1 MSIGILAMRRNQKNK
16 NSILRHYNETL
27 FPYDEMEK
35 QRIPAWRYIIRE
47 IVIPIAIGI
56 IVGFSPWTSPNADII
71 VAALGVLGGLL
82 FAHAIFVFEL
92 RMTYITSMKEKIKT
106 GMLSG
111 ENKNL
116 TRLIDEL
123 FYSVVYS
130 SALAL
135 GVTIAVS
142 LGSYLNVYSHL
153 NPVCERVI
161 NAIIIILIVHLSMC
175 IYRVLRTTASAYKE
189 LCKERI
195 A

>member
-1 MSIGILAMRRNQKNK
+1 MSIGILMMRNNQQFK

-27 FPYDEMEK
+27 FPCAGMK
-35 QRIPAWRYIIRE
+35 NQRVPAWRYIIRE
-47 IVIPIAIGI
+47 IIIPVISGI

-92 RMTYITSMKEKIKT
+92 RMTYTTSMKEKIKAKT
-106 GMLSG
+106 LSG
-111 ENKNL
+111 ENTNL

-135 GVTIAVS
+135 GITIAVS
-142 LGSYLNVYSHL
+142 LGSYLNIYSHL
-153 NPVCERVI
+153 NALWERII
-161 NAIIIILIVHLSMC
+161 NAIIIMLITHLSMC

-195 A
+195 T